1 CDNGTEFKNANLI
14 EFCESKGI
22 RWDYSN
28 ARTPQQNGV
37 VERKNQTLIEDA
49 RTMLADSL
57 LPTIFW
63 SEAVAT
69 ACYVLNRVL
78 VTKPHHKTP
87 YELLIG
93 DKHSISYLKPFGC
106 HVTILN
112 TNDSLGKFDKK
123 SDEGSQEDDSDSD
136 DEPDVLIIQ
145 STPTLVVSI
154 VDEATTQND
163 GKEEADRLGLAF
175 PSLNPILGVG
185 TASIGSSVSAG
196 STPSVS
202 AGSTPQMSPCAS
214 PISADRHS
222 SAAGKS
228 LVSAGR
234 PVSASR
240 PISSAGRPVSAGK
253 PTGSA
258 GRPVSAGRPTGS
270 AGRPVS
276 AGNPT
281 GSAGR
286 PVSAGNPTGS
296 AGRPVSAGRSSGSAA
311 RTPIPA
317 DIHDGLKI
325 FDCLKSGIFTFS
337 SYDEDFSGPDANNLE
352 SSLNVSSTITKR
364 IHNIHPTSQV
374 ISDINSPVHTRS
386 QVKHKGSS
394 ESVFISYIHDQRRN
408 NHIDFQLYMFSC
420 FLSQEEPTTVAQA
433 LVDPDW
439 VEAMEAEIQ
448 QFKNQK
454 VWVLVTLPDGKWA
467 IGTKWILKNKRDA
480 RGFMVYQMDVKSA
493 FLYGKIAEEVYV
505 TQPRG
510 FEDPDHRKKVYKVV
524 KALYGLH
531 QAPRAWYERL
541 STFLLNHG
549 YRRGTIDK
557 TLFIKKDSKDIMLVQ
572 VYVDDIIFGSTRKDW
587 CKEFETFM
595 QSEFEMSSKGPL
607 TFFLGLQVD
616 QRPDGIFIHQ
626 EKEKNVPDEPIS
638 VYLYRSMI
646 RCLMYL
652 TATRPNIMFVVCAA
666 ARHQVTPKTS
676 NLVSVNDYAGAHGD
690 RKSTTGGCQF
700 LRRRLISW
708 QCKKQT
714 IVATT
719 SCKAEYVAVASCC
732 AQWFL
737 FTFAGRVTFC
747 RLFPIPAGDLV
758 SAGHILFLLVMYCS
772 CCRTK
777 FLMYP
782 RFLQII
788 LDTDTE
794 DTTPYPTPLVT
805 KKFFA
810 NMRHY
815 QGPDMP
821 LLAHMLHQGEPAFV
835 QAQQQE
841 SLPPPIPFGPAPSS
855 GVASTETIPDIPS
868 SSRPSEPVLETIT
881 SPIRDDD
888 TGGSSFHESP
898 PSPPPATLTRSPT
911 IGAAEEPL
919 TLTSL
924 LAMFPTCLHRT
935 ATLEAELK
943 ATKIL
948 HRDTVVLFAKRIKKL
963 ESKLKTKKRK
973 LVLSDSDIEE
983 EARQSQELDALLHLA
998 NAALH
1003 DPKPEQQRSY
1013 KRIKK
1018 QQTSSGLDF
1027 MDAAIPAAGL
1037 DSAGGVVSASGA
1049 DSAGGVVSA
1058 SGADSASG
1066 LTSTGVSVAAGP
1078 TVSAEPSSPIRDPA
1092 KGKSV
1097 TTPSSPVTTLTDK
1110 ELADQQAAI
1119 LEAKRQELLEQELK
1133 QSLDAE
1139 QVYLD
1144 SLLAQRVA
1152 EE

>member
-1 CDNGTEFKNANLI
+1 
-14 EFCESKGI
+14 
-22 RWDYSN
+22 
-28 ARTPQQNGV
+28 
-37 VERKNQTLIEDA
+37 
-49 RTMLADSL
+49 
-57 LPTIFW
+57 
-63 SEAVAT
+63 
-69 ACYVLNRVL
+69 
-78 VTKPHHKTP
+78 
-87 YELLIG
+87 
-93 DKHSISYLKPFGC
+93 
-106 HVTILN
+106 
-112 TNDSLGKFDKK
+112 
-123 SDEGSQEDDSDSD
+123 
-136 DEPDVLIIQ
+136 
-145 STPTLVVSI
+145 
-154 VDEATTQND
+154 
-163 GKEEADRLGLAF
+163 
-175 PSLNPILGVG
+175 
-185 TASIGSSVSAG
+185 
-196 STPSVS
+196 
-202 AGSTPQMSPCAS
+202 TPQMSPCAS

-439 VEAMEAEIQ
+439 
-448 QFKNQK
+448 
-454 VWVLVTLPDGKWA
+454 
-467 IGTKWILKNKRDA
+467 
-480 RGFMVYQMDVKSA
+480 SA

-531 QAPRAWYERL
+531 QAPRA
-541 STFLLNHG
+541 
-549 YRRGTIDK
+549 
-557 TLFIKKDSKDIMLVQ
+557 
-572 VYVDDIIFGSTRKDW
+572 
-587 CKEFETFM
+587 C
-595 QSEFEMSSKGPL
+595 
-607 TFFLGLQVD
+607 
-616 QRPDGIFIHQ
+616 
-626 EKEKNVPDEPIS
+626 
-638 VYLYRSMI
+638 
-646 RCLMYL
+646 
-652 TATRPNIMFVVCAA
+652 
-666 ARHQVTPKTS
+666 
-676 NLVSVNDYAGAHGD
+676 DYAGAHGD

-772 CCRTK
+772 C
-777 FLMYP
+777 
-782 RFLQII
+782 
-788 LDTDTE
+788 
-794 DTTPYPTPLVT
+794 
-805 KKFFA
+805 
-810 NMRHY
+810 
-815 QGPDMP
+815 
-821 LLAHMLHQGEPAFV
+821 
-835 QAQQQE
+835 
-841 SLPPPIPFGPAPSS
+841 
-855 GVASTETIPDIPS
+855 
-868 SSRPSEPVLETIT
+868 
-881 SPIRDDD
+881 DDD